1 MGKGKVRVGGKM
13 LKASWWLIMAM
24 LLVGLVG
31 LYEYIEGRFKN
42 ANMLFLIFDIGM
54 LIALALPI
62 VWLMI

>member
-1 MGKGKVRVGGKM
+1 
-13 LKASWWLIMAM
+13 MAM
-24 LLVGLVG
+24 LLVGLAAV
-31 LYEYIEGRFKN
+31 YEYIECRFKN

>member
-1 MGKGKVRVGGKM
+1 MI
-13 LKASWWLIMAM
+13 KASWWLIMAM
-24 LLVGLVG
+24 LLVGLAG